1 MIEQLNLDTMDI
13 EKFCVTD
20 NAANMV
26 KAIRESRYLER
37 YPCDIHT
44 LNLCVDNTFDQT
56 DGMNNVNKKC
66 KALSKLTHQSTSV
79 ANEQLKTTC
88 KRLGIKYKKLKNPND
103 TRWNSQYTNL
113 ESVLYLKTALQTLAN
128 EDETDLWSSLA
139 LTAAEWKMVQ
149 GAVTVLKPFLLATK
163 AWEAEKT
170 PTINLVIERVYT
182 MHQDLTDFCNNPRNC
197 RLDLI
202 SHSFILLILYLSR
215 YGIMF
220 ARNLQTNLEMR
231 FPDRGMD
238 RLERCV
244 GNYLDPRFKGIHLS
258 LFAQLGPTKQRMV
271 ERWGV
276 QDEAVLEGVQVA
288 ADLSLSPTSKLLMG
302 RRETLQQE
310 GSALE
315 QEMINYEKRFGNP
328 GRNAAILMW
337 WNLNKEELPL
347 LSKIARIVLSIPASS
362 AKSERVFST
371 GGNVVTAKRSRLLPT
386 KAEDL
391 IILKENRSKVEEF
404 KRTTKLK
411 IDDED
416 NDAFSKIN
424 VHITEGHIDEVLNL
438 EADDDDSFEDL
449 DDEDNDEEISLE
461 EV

>member
-1 MIEQLNLDTMDI
+1 MIEQLHLDTMDI
-13 EKFCVTD
+13 EKYCVTD
-20 NAANMV
+20 NAANMI

-44 LNLCVDNTFDQT
+44 LNLCVDNTFEQVE
-56 DGMNNVNKKC
+56 GMNNVNKKC

-79 ANEQLKTTC
+79 ANEQLKAMC
-88 KRLGIKYKKLKNPND
+88 KKLGIKYKKLKNPND

-128 EDETDLWSSLA
+128 EDETDLWSTLA

-182 MHQDLTDFCNNPRNC
+182 MHQDLTDFCTNPRNC
-197 RLDLI
+197 RFDIYII
-202 SHSFILLILYLSR
+202 SHFVMLLIPCLSR

-220 ARNLQTNLEMR
+220 ARTLQTNLEMR

-258 LFAQLGPTKQRMV
+258 LVAKLGPTKQRME

-276 QDEAVLEGVQVA
+276 QDVPVLEGVQVA

-315 QEMINYEKRFGNP
+315 REMVNYEKRFGNP
-328 GRNAAILMW
+328 GRNADILTW
-337 WNLNKEELPL
+337 WKLNQEELPL
-347 LSKIARIVLSIPASS
+347 LSKIARTVLSIPASS

-371 GGNVVTAKRSRLLPT
+371 GGNVVTAKRSRLLPS

-404 KRTTKLK
+404 KKYTKLK

-416 NDAFSKIN
+416 ADAFGKIK
-424 VHITEGHIDEVLNL
+424 VQIIEGHNKEVQIL
-438 EADDDDSFEDL
+438 EADDSFEIF
-449 DDEDNDEEISLE
+449 DEEEEDEITLE
-461 EV
+461 DV